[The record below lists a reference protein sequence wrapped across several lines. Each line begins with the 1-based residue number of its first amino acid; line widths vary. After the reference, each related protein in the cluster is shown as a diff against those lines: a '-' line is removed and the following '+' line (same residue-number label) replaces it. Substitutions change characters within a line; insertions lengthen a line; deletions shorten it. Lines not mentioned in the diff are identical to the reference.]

1 MLYSD
6 RKEKNGGR
14 YKRAALTRMLTKE
27 LKSELA
33 SEHRLHPTDT
43 GSTDLQVALLT
54 ERIKQLTDHLREHR
68 KDFHS
73 RRGLMKLVG
82 QRRRLLRYLS
92 RREPARY
99 KALIAKLG
107 LRK

>member
-1 MLYSD
+1 
-6 RKEKNGGR
+6 
-14 YKRAALTRMLTKE
+14 MLTKE
-27 LKSELA
+27 LKAELA